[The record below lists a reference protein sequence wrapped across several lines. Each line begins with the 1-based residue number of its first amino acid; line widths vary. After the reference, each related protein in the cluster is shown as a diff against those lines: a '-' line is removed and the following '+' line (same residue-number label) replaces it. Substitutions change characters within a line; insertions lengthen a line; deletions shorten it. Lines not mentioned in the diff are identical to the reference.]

1 MEWIDALNAVLKDT
15 EASLE
20 SEAGVETIA
29 GRSGYSPFYLQRI
42 FTMLTGMTLGE
53 YLRGRRLSE
62 AGATLQ
68 KGATVL

>member
-29 GRSGYSPFYLQRI
+29 GR
-42 FTMLTGMTLGE
+42 
-53 YLRGRRLSE
+53 
-62 AGATLQ
+62 
-68 KGATVL
+68 